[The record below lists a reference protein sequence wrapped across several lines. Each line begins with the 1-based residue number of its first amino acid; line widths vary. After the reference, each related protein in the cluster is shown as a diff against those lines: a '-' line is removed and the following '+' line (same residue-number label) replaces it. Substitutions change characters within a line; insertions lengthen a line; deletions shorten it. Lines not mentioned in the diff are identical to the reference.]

1 MIGKQ
6 IQKPVQDWNEYTE
19 AALWCNSNNAMIEDK
34 GDYYEVVAIVEP
46 ELTLEE
52 VKAAKLAEING
63 ACDGI
68 LNDAA
73 SDYPTSEIQTFS
85 QQTAEAQ
92 AYTLDKNALVPLLSA
107 LAQSRGIELDELVQR
122 VLAKH
127 EAFSVLSGVV
137 IGQRQA
143 FEDRLSVCE
152 TAEEV
157 DAIEVNYT
165 LPGADHEQAA

>member
-1 MIGKQ
+1 MIRKQ
-6 IQKPVQDWNEYTE
+6 IQKPVADSSDYT
-19 AALWCNSNNAMIEDK
+19 ATALWCNANKAMIEDK

-46 ELTLEE
+46 ELTLED
-52 VKAAKLAEING
+52 VKAAKLGEINK
-63 ACDGI
+63 ACDRI

-73 SDYPTSEIQTFS
+73 ADYPTSEIQTFS
-85 QQTAEAQ
+85 QQTSEAQ
-92 AYTLDKNALVPLLSA
+92 SYTLDKNASVPLLSA
-107 LAQSRGIELDELVQR
+107 LAQARGIELNELVQR

-157 DAIEVNYT
+157 QSIEVNYIV
-165 LPGADHEQAA
+165 PEADDGQTA